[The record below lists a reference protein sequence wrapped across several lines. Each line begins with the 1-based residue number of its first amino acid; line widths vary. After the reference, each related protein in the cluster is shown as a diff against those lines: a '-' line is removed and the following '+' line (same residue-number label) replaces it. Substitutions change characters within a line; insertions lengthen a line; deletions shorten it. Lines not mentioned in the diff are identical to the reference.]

1 MRSGRRNSIRRGRSA
16 TAHPEDEATGL
27 AGWMYTDL
35 LLGLAV
41 VFLGSISLIV
51 LAQGSVDGDGLEEES
66 ESALESTTTTSTL
79 PPEECTVL
87 YDPASDSQAGI
98 RIDLN
103 SRVSDQQL
111 AEEFRGKLTARLN
124 QENDERLRP
133 SGRPTF
139 DFETL
144 QIGIVIVLGS
154 GESSNSGTRLATDT
168 AARLRDLFP
177 SQLGSAVQRP
187 FWLTTGAAGAVR
199 VEVFPT
205 LTGECSAVQNR

>member
-51 LAQGSVDGDGLEEES
+51 LAQGSVDGDELEEEV

-87 YDPASDSQAGI
+87 YDPPSTSQGGI

-111 AEEFRGKLTARLN
+111 ADEFRGKLTARLN
-124 QENDERLRP
+124 QENEERLRP

-139 DFETL
+139 DFDTL
-144 QIGIVIVLGS
+144 QIGIVLVGGAGADPAS
-154 GESSNSGTRLATDT
+154 GRRLATNATD
-168 AARLRDLFP
+168 RLRELFP
-177 SQLGSAVQRP
+177 NQLGSAVLRTHQDTA
-187 FWLTTGAAGAVR
+187 LAAGAVR